1 MGDDI
6 LLPAQER
13 CKKPMRLVLRM
24 LRNAAYFR
32 REPVFLSANPLNI
45 EVFRAIANHNV
56 LCRGVTEII

>member
-1 MGDDI
+1 
-6 LLPAQER
+6 
-13 CKKPMRLVLRM
+13 MRLVLRM

-56 LCRGVTEII
+56 LRRGVTEII